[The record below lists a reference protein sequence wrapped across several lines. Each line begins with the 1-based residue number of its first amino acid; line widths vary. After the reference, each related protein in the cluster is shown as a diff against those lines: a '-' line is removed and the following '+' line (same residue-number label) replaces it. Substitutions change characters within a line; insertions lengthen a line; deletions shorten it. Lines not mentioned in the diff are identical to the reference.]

1 MFRKRSFWIVLLIV
15 VAIVVVVVIRSR
27 KPAEGPEKA
36 LPAPVAVAQQG
47 DLTAQLQ
54 VAGQFIPYQN
64 VDVHAKIAGY
74 VRWIKVDI
82 GDIVHTNEVM
92 AKLEVP
98 ELRDQLAETKAAVQ
112 HAQAEVIRE
121 KEEVAHSDA
130 AYRAIHLNYTRLAEA
145 AKERPGLIAQQEID
159 DYQAR
164 DLEAAAKID
173 VAKAAY
179 EAAEQ
184 QLSQARSNQDRVAA
198 LYSYTD
204 IVSPY
209 NGVVTFRYADTG
221 ALVPAGTNSN
231 GTSANTESMPVV
243 KVAQSDLL
251 RLRMPVPESDVP
263 YIDIGGKVDVHVD
276 ATGKVFPGKIIRFT
290 RALDPSTRTMLTEV
304 DVPNPKLTLTPGMY
318 AETTFYLHTKHDA
331 IFIPAQAVV
340 TSGNS
345 YYILVLDATNHVE
358 KRIVHLG
365 IQTPNKTEIIDGGLK
380 PGEKVIAAGQ
390 DSYREGDLIDPH
402 PAFIPTTAQEEG
414 N

>member
-1 MFRKRSFWIVLLIV
+1 MFRKRSLWILLLV
-15 VAIVVVVVIRSR
+15 VAAIIIVVVVRSH
-27 KPAEGPEKA
+27 KPAAAPQKA
-36 LPAPVAVAQQG
+36 LSAAVAVAQQG

-64 VDVHAKIAGY
+64 VDVHAKVSGY

-92 AKLEVP
+92 AKLDVP
-98 ELRDQLAETKAAVQ
+98 ELRDQVAETKAAVQ
-112 HAQAEVIRE
+112 HAQAQVVRE
-121 KEEVAHSDA
+121 KDEVANADA

-173 VAKAAY
+173 VAKASY
-179 EAAEQ
+179 EAAQQ
-184 QLSQARSNQDRVAA
+184 QLNLAKSNEDRVAA
-198 LYSYTD
+198 LYAYTD
-204 IVSPY
+204 IVSPF

-221 ALVPAGTNSN
+221 ALVPAGTSSN
-231 GTSANTESMPVV
+231 GTNTNTESMPVV
-243 KVAQSDLL
+243 KVAESDLL

-276 ATGKVFPGKIIRFT
+276 ATGEVFPGKIIRFT

-304 DVPNPKLTLTPGMY
+304 DVPNPTLKLTPGMY
-318 AETTFYLHTKHDA
+318 AETTFYLHTKHNA
-331 IFIPAQAVV
+331 IYIPAQAVV

-345 YYILVLDATNHVE
+345 YYILVVDATNHVE

-365 IQTPNKTEIIDGGLK
+365 IQTADRTEIIDGGLK
-380 PGEKVIAAGQ
+380 AGERVIAAGQ
-390 DSYREGDLIDPH
+390 DNYREGDLIDPH
-402 PAFIPTTAQEEG
+402 PAFIPTAAQEEG
-414 N
+414 K

>member
-1 MFRKRSFWIVLLIV
+1 MFRKRSLWILLLV
-15 VAIVVVVVIRSR
+15 VAAIIIVVVVRSH
-27 KPAEGPEKA
+27 KPAAAPQKA
-36 LPAPVAVAQQG
+36 LSAAVAVAQQG

-64 VDVHAKIAGY
+64 VDVHAKVSGY

-92 AKLEVP
+92 AKLDVP
-98 ELRDQLAETKAAVQ
+98 ELRDQVAETKAAVQ
-112 HAQAEVIRE
+112 HAQAQVVRE
-121 KEEVAHSDA
+121 KDEVANADA

-173 VAKAAY
+173 VAKASY
-179 EAAEQ
+179 EAAQQ
-184 QLSQARSNQDRVAA
+184 QLNLAKSNEDRVAA
-198 LYSYTD
+198 LYAYTD
-204 IVSPY
+204 IVSPF

-221 ALVPAGTNSN
+221 ALVPAGTSSN
-231 GTSANTESMPVV
+231 GTNTNTESMPVV
-243 KVAQSDLL
+243 KVAESDLL

-276 ATGKVFPGKIIRFT
+276 ATGEVFPGKIIRFT

-304 DVPNPKLTLTPGMY
+304 DVPNPTLKLTPGMY
-318 AETTFYLHTKHDA
+318 AETTFYLHTKHNA
-331 IFIPAQAVV
+331 IYIPAQAVV

-345 YYILVLDATNHVE
+345 YYILVVDATNHVE

-365 IQTPNKTEIIDGGLK
+365 IQTADRTEIIDGGLK
-380 PGEKVIAAGQ
+380 AGEKVIAAGQ
-390 DSYREGDLIDPH
+390 DNYREGDLIDPH
-402 PAFIPTTAQEEG
+402 PAFIPTAAQEEG
-414 N
+414 K

>member
-1 MFRKRSFWIVLLIV
+1 MFRKRSFWILLLV
-15 VAIVVVVVIRSR
+15 VAAIVIVVVVRSR
-27 KPAEGPEKA
+27 KPAEAPEKA
-36 LPAPVAVAQQG
+36 LSAPVAVAQQG

-64 VDVHAKIAGY
+64 VDVHAKVAGY

-98 ELRDQLAETKAAVQ
+98 ELRDQLAETRAAVQ
-112 HAQAEVIRE
+112 HAQAQVIRE
-121 KEEVAHSDA
+121 KDEVAHADA

-179 EAAEQ
+179 EAAQQ
-184 QLSQARSNQDRVAA
+184 QLSLAKSNADRVSA
-198 LYSYTD
+198 LYAYTD

-221 ALVPAGTNSN
+221 ALVQAGTDSN
-231 GTSANTESMPVV
+231 TQAMPVV
-243 KVAQSDLL
+243 SVAQSDLL

-276 ATGKVFPGKIIRFT
+276 ATGEVFPGKIIRFT
-290 RALDPSTRTMLTEV
+290 RQLDPSTRTMLTDV
-304 DVPNPKLTLTPGMY
+304 DVPNPTLKLTTGMY
-318 AETTFYLHTKHDA
+318 AETTFFLKTKPNA

-340 TSGNS
+340 TSGNT

-358 KRIVHLG
+358 KRNVQLG
-365 IQTPNKTEIIDGGLK
+365 IQTPNQTEIINGGLK
-380 PGEKVIAAGQ
+380 AGEKVIAAGQ
-390 DSYREGDLIDPH
+390 DNYREGDLIDPH
-402 PAFIPTTAQEEG
+402 PAFIPTAAQEEG
-414 N
+414 K